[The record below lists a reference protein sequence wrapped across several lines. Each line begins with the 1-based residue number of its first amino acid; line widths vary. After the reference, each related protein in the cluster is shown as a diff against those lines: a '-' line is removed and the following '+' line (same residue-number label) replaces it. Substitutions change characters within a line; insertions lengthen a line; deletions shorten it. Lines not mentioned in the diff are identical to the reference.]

1 MVPERID
8 NILVPLDG
16 SSFAE
21 NALPYGGELSA
32 AFGARATLFR
42 ATPNADYFRAN
53 SDWAHFGCA
62 AGFRYISDMF
72 ETLGQALATTS
83 TQSKAVEIFC
93 VKCRASTAFRH
104 IQAATVKGG
113 RPAARF
119 RFTSGRG
126 PPPRSGAVAPRPRLE
141 RHPQIVPAR
150 FDTGIKDHCA
160 FCSTT
165 TPCWMPSLF
174 LSSEGTYAMTI
185 FSGVVSLLKMP
196 SGSVLSSL

>member
-1 MVPERID
+1 MLTGSVTARVVRAVSNPTLIVRCNETDCPVVPERID

-16 SSFAE
+16 SSFSE

-32 AFGARATLFR
+32 AFGARVTLFR
-42 ATPNADYFRAN
+42 ATPNADYFGAN
-53 SDWAHFGCA
+53 SDWVHFGCA

-72 ETLGQALATTS
+72 ETSDQVLATTA
-83 TQSKAVEIFC
+83 TQSKTVEIFC

-119 RFTSGRG
+119 RFTSGPG

-141 RHPQIVPAR
+141 RHPT
-150 FDTGIKDHCA
+150 DC
-160 FCSTT
+160 
-165 TPCWMPSLF
+165 PCPF
-174 LSSEGTYAMTI
+174 
-185 FSGVVSLLKMP
+185 
-196 SGSVLSSL
+196 